1 MEELSNRINNSSG
14 LYMTSEEQ
22 TDGSSIYYMH
32 DKPTLEES
40 MIVWKITAEAV
51 AVSTDGGKT
60 YNAGLTVD
68 GTLIAKIMNTIGINF
83 DWGVGGSLIIKDKNN
98 AETFYVDAET
108 GIVRIVAD
116 SFTLRGKTIEKITSD
131 QLNDFNDS
139 ELNQQGIFNRLT
151 NDGAAQGI
159 FLRDGQLYLNGQYME
174 FNGAKIGGWQIN
186 GNQLLNN
193 QTNFNVRLQAP
204 TVYGSSGLGTADVF
218 TVHDLAND
226 TWPFVLTSDGTLDL
240 GDYFKYRPNGMT
252 HDSNVKLS
260 VGGWQIKNG
269 ENAWGYDHFE
279 YWDTEQTQENGI
291 CSHGPWVIWGGW
303 NQGSS
308 LDYVNSYKFVV
319 SDKGDIYGQKFFDN
333 GQQILPIIAETMHV
347 TFTSGWTGIIKD
359 GYFLLNAFLVRSDNS
374 IYVDGIQRRSDGWY
388 LVLLQ
393 KPESVE
399 ADLYTVWCKNPD

>member
-1 MEELSNRINNSSG
+1 MTQEEIFNAL
-14 LYMTSEEQ
+14 
-22 TDGSSIYYMH
+22 TDN
-32 DKPTLEES
+32 
-40 MIVWKITAEAV
+40 
-51 AVSTDGGKT
+51 GK
-60 YNAGLTVD
+60 V
-68 GTLIAKIMNTIGINF
+68 
-83 DWGVGGSLIIKDKNN
+83 
-98 AETFYVDAET
+98 
-108 GIVRIVAD
+108 
-116 SFTLRGKTIEKITSD
+116 
-131 QLNDFNDS
+131 
-139 ELNQQGIFNRLT
+139 QGIYMKN
-151 NDGAAQGI
+151 
-159 FLRDGQLYLNGQYME
+159 GQLYVNGQYVE
-174 FNGAKIGGWQIN
+174 FQGAKLGGWEVN

-204 TVYGSSGLGTADVF
+204 MVYGSSGLGTADVF
-218 TVHDLAND
+218 TVHDLTND

-291 CSHGPWVIWGGW
+291 CSHGPWIIWGGW
-303 NQGSS
+303 NQGPP

-319 SDKGDIYGQKFFDN
+319 SDKGDVYGQRFLDN
-333 GQQILPIIAETMHV
+333 GQQILPVITEVMHV

-393 KPESVE
+393 QPVSEE
-399 ADLYTVWCKNPD
+399 ADLYAVWCKNPD